1 MIDPQLFDLTGKV
14 AVVTGGSRGIGAA
27 IVNGFADAGAD
38 VVIASRKLDNCER
51 LAAEVSARTGRRAL
65 GVACHVGHWDECDRL
80 VDTVYHEFG
89 RCDVFVNN
97 AGMSPLYA
105 DLASI
110 TEEYYDKVHGV
121 NLKGPF
127 RLGALV
133 GTRMAAGEGGVIIN
147 VSTIGSLRP
156 GPNELVY
163 ACAKA
168 GLNALTIGLAS
179 TFGPRVRV
187 NAILPGPVLT
197 DIADAWT
204 EEARTTVGEQLPLK
218 RAGQPAD
225 FVGTA
230 LWLAGEASVWITG
243 VLVRVDGG
251 AYRQTG

>member
-1 MIDPQLFDLTGKV
+1 
-14 AVVTGGSRGIGAA
+14 
-27 IVNGFADAGAD
+27 
-38 VVIASRKLDNCER
+38 
-51 LAAEVSARTGRRAL
+51 
-65 GVACHVGHWDECDRL
+65 
-80 VDTVYHEFG
+80 
-89 RCDVFVNN
+89 
-97 AGMSPLYA
+97 
-105 DLASI
+105 
-110 TEEYYDKVHGV
+110 V

>member
-1 MIDPQLFDLTGKV
+1 MTELFDLTGKV

-51 LAAEVSARTGRRAL
+51 LAAEISARTGRRAL

-80 VDTVYHEFG
+80 VDTVYDEFG

-97 AGMSPLYA
+97 AGMSSLYP

-168 GLNALTIGLAS
+168 GLNALTIGLAD

-197 DIADAWT
+197 DIAEAWT

-218 RAGQPAD
+218 RAGVAAD

-230 LWLAGEASVWITG
+230 LWLAGEASAWITG

-251 AYRQTG
+251 AYRQTS